1 MKEMIR
7 RFDEVIS
14 EKASKVALDQYAK
27 DARTLFVT
35 VSDYKNEQTAMNDS
49 QTQLEKIIANLET
62 RLGSQNDEVQQK
74 ISSRLDK
81 VVSEHFS
88 QYEKVSQQFQRFFN
102 ADELEKVINSKADI
116 RRVDRQLSNKA
127 THSDIQNCLGV
138 V

>member
-35 VSDYKNEQTAMNDS
+35 VSDYKNEQTAMNES

>member
-62 RLGSQNDEVQQK
+62 RLGSQNDEIQQK